1 MSSRS
6 EQSAPCQ
13 AIGAAAFTPAGWLDG
28 LEGGARLSRVDFL
41 GFDWNGAG

>member
-13 AIGAAAFTPAGWLDG
+13 AIGAAAFPLPAGLM
-28 LEGGARLSRVDFL
+28 
-41 GFDWNGAG
+41 DWRAERA